1 MRLTTHEI
9 AIYLLEPIKTQIF
22 HVPVVNGGVLGEFSP
37 AVYTPLWYIDRGP
50 PHGETLNDPFAC
62 MLSIIEQDAGGGGG
76 GGGCCPCTGAKSS
89 HFTTNQHKHFVGAL
103 PQFLREM

>member
-1 MRLTTHEI
+1 MRLTTHEL
-9 AIYLLEPIKTQIF
+9 AICLLEPIKTQIF
-22 HVPVVNGGVLGEFSP
+22 HVPAVNGGVLGEFSP

-76 GGGCCPCTGAKSS
+76 GGGGGVANVQVQSLVILQQTSISILLGLCPT
-89 HFTTNQHKHFVGAL
+89 F
-103 PQFLREM
+103 